1 MWWFIQE
8 DFPCSSDGKESVC
21 NAGALGSI
29 PGSGRFSGE
38 VNAYPLQCSCLENST
53 DRGAWQAT
61 VHGVAKNRTE
71 LKTYNTWKWTL
82 LQTPAVDLRVFAGT
96 HWSCIPAVMRT
107 DTLFLLAVGI
117 CHDMSS

>member
-1 MWWFIQE
+1 METDRVSSVAQMIICL
-8 DFPCSSDGKESVC
+8 PCRT
-21 NAGALGSI
+21 
-29 PGSGRFSGE
+29 PRFNPWVRRSSGE

-61 VHGVAKNRTE
+61 VHGVAENRTE
-71 LKTYNTWKWTL
+71 LKTHNTWKWTL